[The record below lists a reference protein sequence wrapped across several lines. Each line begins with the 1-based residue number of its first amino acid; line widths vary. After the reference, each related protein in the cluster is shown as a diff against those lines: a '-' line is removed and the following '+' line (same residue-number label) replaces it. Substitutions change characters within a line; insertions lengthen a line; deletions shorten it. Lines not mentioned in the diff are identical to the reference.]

1 MVEDLS
7 DDRIVKALGHP
18 ARREILRI
26 FDEGIASP
34 KEIAARVGL
43 PLPNVSYHVKIL
55 RDLGLIE
62 LKRTT
67 PRRGAV
73 EHHYMARERRSLSP
87 RGAASLPSSARSSAA
102 RAGWQHLAATS
113 GSPETIVQVREL
125 AVDAKGEAAV
135 VEAFDALWTK
145 LEKIEQA
152 SRKRAKQDSAE
163 PEPLVTGL
171 VIGRTGTK
179 PKARAKR

>member
-1 MVEDLS
+1 MAEDLS
-7 DDRIVKALGHP
+7 DDRIVKALAHP

-34 KEIAARVGL
+34 KEIAGQVGL

-73 EHHYMARERRSLSP
+73 EHHYAARPRRSLSP
-87 RGAASLPSSARSSAA
+87 RAAASLPSSARSSVA
-102 RAGWQHLAATS
+102 RSAWRQLADTS
-113 GSPETIVQVREL
+113 ASSDTMVQTREL
-125 AVDAKGEAAV
+125 RLDAKGEQEA
-135 VEAFDALWTK
+135 VEAIEALWARLDKVQEAADRRAAKSGDEPATFVAGHVLGK
-145 LEKIEQA
+145 RA
-152 SRKRAKQDSAE
+152 ARSRKKSA
-163 PEPLVTGL
+163 
-171 VIGRTGTK
+171 
-179 PKARAKR
+179 A